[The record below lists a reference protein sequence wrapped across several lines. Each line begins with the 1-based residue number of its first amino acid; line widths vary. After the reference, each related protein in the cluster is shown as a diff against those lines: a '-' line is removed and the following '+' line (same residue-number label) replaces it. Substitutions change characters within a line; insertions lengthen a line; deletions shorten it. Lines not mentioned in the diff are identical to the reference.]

1 LHFFILL
8 AFAAAIGQFTNGVL
22 KRSREIAEAAKMNG
36 KVTFS

>member
-1 LHFFILL
+1 MKLLGEALHDLV
-8 AFAAAIGQFTNGVL
+8 GML